1 MIENLFTFVRTLG
14 NQRIEGKKFFVTQ
27 VGVLGTLSDSTNS
40 VGTTGKVLSS
50 TGSGVEWISVGSSNV
65 ADLDDLSDVIITT
78 ASTGQLL
85 RFNGTSWVNW
95 TPNFLTAYGSLN
107 DLSDAVITSP
117 ATGQLL
123 RYNGTNWVNW
133 TNNFLTTSANLN
145 DLANVSVAGS
155 SDGQILR
162 YNAGTGLWIADDEGE
177 TQIPTLQ
184 QVTNVG
190 NTTTTGITAG
200 SFTTTGA
207 ISGGNITGTKVTTPT
222 VEFNGVVST
231 NSVEQVDQGDPNPN
245 VFYAKWNG
253 NVQFTV
259 NGDGYAI
266 ARTGYKV
273 TGATGGFLKANGTI
287 DTNTYLTSYTETQT
301 LDAVTDLG
309 STTTNIITVG
319 GVTVSAGGSV
329 TSPIVYSP
337 TLWSVNG
344 PIRIMADEVGS
355 LQPTQGDPANPA
367 IYFEWMEGPLG
378 HIDTDGKITLNGFK
392 TPTGT
397 SSGFLKAD
405 GSIDTN
411 TYLTSVAPYALDD
424 LTDVNASNPQ
434 GGEFLKFD
442 DATGEWINASI
453 PVPTL
458 DSVTDAGNTTTN
470 TIKVGGATSPYF
482 LLDVEAGVT
491 EEIGMISWDSQ
502 NGTAKVT
509 LTDEVSLQV
518 GQEQHWYVK
527 NMSGAVIPNGTVVMA
542 VGTEGASGHIRV
554 APMIADGT
562 VSHKYVLGVSTAD
575 IENGFFGYATTFGK
589 VRNLDTSMFP
599 EGAILYCDPIN
610 AGGLTDIQPVAPNLD
625 IPIAFVARSQAS
637 TGILAVRVNTGFT
650 LGELH
655 DVDVESAVDGN
666 VLTAE
671 LDGVTNTIVWK
682 PKAVPSTDKHYTH
695 TQGSASATW
704 TITHN
709 LGKNPSISAVDSAG
723 TEVIGEVYYV
733 SLNQLIVYF
742 TEPFSGKAYL
752 N

>member
-14 NQRIEGKKFFVTQ
+14 NQRIEGKKFFATQ
-27 VGVLGTLSDSTNS
+27 VGVLGTLSDSSNS
-40 VGTTGKVLSS
+40 VGTAGQVLSS
-50 TGSGVEWISVGSSNV
+50 TGSGVQWTTVGTSNV
-65 ADLDDLSDVIITT
+65 AALNDLTDVVISS

-85 RFNGTSWVNW
+85 RYNGTSWVNW
-95 TPNFLTAYGSLN
+95 TPNFLT
-107 DLSDAVITSP
+107 TSS
-117 ATGQLL
+117 
-123 RYNGTNWVNW
+123 NI
-133 TNNFLTTSANLN
+133 N
-145 DLANVSVAGS
+145 DLADVSVANATN
-155 SDGQILR
+155 GQILR

-177 TQIPTLQ
+177 AQIPTLQ

-200 SFTTTGA
+200 SFTTTGF

-222 VEFNGVVST
+222 VEFNGAVST

-245 VFYAKWNG
+245 IFYAKWNG
-253 NVQFTV
+253 DVKFTV

-266 ARTGYKV
+266 AQTGYKI
-273 TGATGGFLKANGTI
+273 TGATGGFLKADGTI

-301 LDAVTDLG
+301 LDDVTDLG
-309 STTTNIITVG
+309 NVTTNSITVG
-319 GVTVSAGGSV
+319 GIIAPYLSYNGLLTINADSAGS
-329 TSPIVYSP
+329 I
-337 TLWSVNG
+337 
-344 PIRIMADEVGS
+344 
-355 LQPTQGDPANPA
+355 QPQQGDPAVPVLS
-367 IYFEWMEGPLG
+367 FEWAGTQQG
-378 HIDTDGKITLNGFK
+378 YIDTDGKITFNGFK

-434 GGEFLKFD
+434 DGDVLRYD
-442 DATGEWINASI
+442 DQTGEWVASQSSI
-453 PVPTL
+453 PTL
-458 DSVTDAGNTTTN
+458 DSVTTTGNTTTN
-470 TIKVGGATSPYF
+470 TIVVGGAKSPYF
-482 LLDVEAGVT
+482 LLDVEASAT
-491 EEIGMISWDSQ
+491 EQVGMISWDNQ
-502 NGTAKVT
+502 DGTARIT
-509 LTDEVSLQV
+509 LTDDVSLQV

-527 NMSGAVIPNGTVVMA
+527 NTSGATIPNGTVVMA
-542 VGTEGASGHIRV
+542 VGTEGASGHILV

-562 VSHKYVLGVSTAD
+562 VNARYVLGVMTAD
-575 IENGFFGYATTFGK
+575 IDNGFFGYATSFGK
-589 VRNLDTSMFP
+589 VRDVDTSMFA
-599 EGAILYCDPIN
+599 EGTVLYSDPLN

-625 IPIAFVARSQAS
+625 IPIAFVLRSQQS
-637 TGILAVRVNTGFT
+637 TGILAVRVNAGFK

-655 DVDVESAVDGN
+655 DVDVEAATEGD

-671 LDGVTNTIVWK
+671 LNAETNTIVWK
-682 PKAVPSTDKHYTH
+682 PKAIQSTDKHYTH
-695 TQGSASATW
+695 TQASASATW
-704 TITHN
+704 TINHN